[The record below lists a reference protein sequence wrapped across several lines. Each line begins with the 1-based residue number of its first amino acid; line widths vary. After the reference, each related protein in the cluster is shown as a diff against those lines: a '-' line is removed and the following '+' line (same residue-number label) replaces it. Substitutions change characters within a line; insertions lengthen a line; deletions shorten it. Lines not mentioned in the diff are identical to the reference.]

1 MIWIDKPSYDYDE
14 KKIVE
19 AMLSYITEG
28 VEGICLKDYSEAPD
42 F

>member
-19 AMLSYITEG
+19 AMLSYIAEG
-28 VEGICLKDYSEAPD
+28 VEGTCLKDYSGAPD